1 MLRKYEL
8 LYILKPDLSDDQFV
22 AEQEYV
28 RNAVTALKGEIKKED
43 AWGIKP
49 LPYEIGKYR
58 EGFFCVMKLK
68 MEPEGPSKL
77 KYELKINDRIL
88 RNMLTTS
95 K

>member
-1 MLRKYEL
+1 MLREYEL
-8 LYILKPDLSDDQFV
+8 LYVLKPDLSDDQLV

-28 RNAVTALKGEIKKED
+28 RNAVTALNGEIKKED

-49 LPYEIGKYR
+49 LPFEIRKYR
-58 EGFFCVMKLK
+58 EGFFCLLKLDL
-68 MEPEGPSKL
+68 EPDGPTKL